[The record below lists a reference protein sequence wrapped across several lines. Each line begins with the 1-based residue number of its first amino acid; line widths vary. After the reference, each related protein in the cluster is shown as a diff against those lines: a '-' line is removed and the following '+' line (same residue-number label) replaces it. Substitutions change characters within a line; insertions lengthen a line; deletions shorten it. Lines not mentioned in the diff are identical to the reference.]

1 MHSILTHHHQ
11 PVQMFF
17 FLNARTYSI
26 FSGVINQKWKCICSC
41 HRGIAARRCSIW
53 QNPIYKHAHVIAFSL
68 FFFFFYDRIIKLWCI
83 LEASLLIAGSSYS
96 HSFQRTFQEHDTS
109 MASISLSMKRSRS
122 LLCMAEQNASHI
134 NTSSTI
140 LNSPSATIHRL
151 NFDRPTCLRHR
162 RVVGSHYHHT
172 YRDTSKIWGC
182 TLDQTS
188 QMHMKCGAQRI
199 TEMTAWVLCDKKII
213 PIGEVRHSLHN
224 LHFHQLSL

>member
-1 MHSILTHHHQ
+1 MHSVLTHHHQ
-11 PVQMFF
+11 PVQMVFF
-17 FLNARTYSI
+17 NARTYSI
-26 FSGVINQKWKCICSC
+26 FSDVINHKWKCISSC
-41 HRGIAARRCSIW
+41 HRGIAARRCWIW
-53 QNPIYKHAHVIAFSL
+53 QNPIYKHAHVIALSTFFS
-68 FFFFFYDRIIKLWCI
+68 FFYNSITKLWCI

-96 HSFQRTFQEHDTS
+96 RSFQRTFQEHDTS
-109 MASISLSMKRSRS
+109 TASISLSMKHSRS

-140 LNSPSATIHRL
+140 PNSPSATIHRL

-162 RVVGSHYHHT
+162 CVVGSHYHHT

-182 TLDQTS
+182 TPDQTS
-188 QMHMKCGAQRI
+188 QIHMKCRAQHI
-199 TEMTAWVLCDKKII
+199 AEMTVWVLGDKKII